1 VVSSTRR
8 PDGAH
13 RFNSKLGSEWKNRI
27 YRKEVTRPGNRVFS
41 HLEDEK
47 ECAKVEQIKE
57 LKQRGCEP
65 KIEILIHG
73 LEDEKAALRVESSV
87 IDLIGVNNLTNI
99 QSGYKSATHG
109 RMSVAQVAS
118 AYERTP
124 VQIEEPAI
132 LIRISQAF
140 RHSMS
145 PVELYDYTR
154 GQWRL
159 NPENA
164 MKAQLAF
171 SIYSGIV
178 QEVYEP
184 VGWYKA
190 GETFSVREDN
200 ANIKRGRDER
210 LEGRFEFVGNIAPE
224 EIRKKYR
231 FKSVENYFEKGN
243 SNPVMYV
250 NCGGSNT

>member
-1 VVSSTRR
+1 
-8 PDGAH
+8 
-13 RFNSKLGSEWKNRI
+13 
-27 YRKEVTRPGNRVFS
+27 
-41 HLEDEK
+41 
-47 ECAKVEQIKE
+47 
-57 LKQRGCEP
+57 
-65 KIEILIHG
+65 
-73 LEDEKAALRVESSV
+73 
-87 IDLIGVNNLTNI
+87 
-99 QSGYKSATHG
+99 
-109 RMSVAQVAS
+109 
-118 AYERTP
+118 
-124 VQIEEPAI
+124 
-132 LIRISQAF
+132 
-140 RHSMS
+140 MS